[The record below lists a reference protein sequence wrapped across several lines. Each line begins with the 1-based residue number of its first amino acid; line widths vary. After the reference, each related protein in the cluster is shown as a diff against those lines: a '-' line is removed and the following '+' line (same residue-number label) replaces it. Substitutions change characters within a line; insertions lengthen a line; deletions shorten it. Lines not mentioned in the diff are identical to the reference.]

1 MPEKSKKRIL
11 VLCTHNSS
19 RSQMAEAALR
29 RRFGAAAEVFS
40 AGTEPRGVHPLAA
53 RTMAEAGY
61 DLSGHTSDLLDKYL
75 EVPFDY
81 VITVCDS
88 AAEACPVF
96 PGGGTRLHVPFPD
109 PSAASGAEAERLD
122 AFRRVRDAILEWA
135 EKLEIN

>member
-29 RRFGAAAEVFS
+29 RRFGGSAEVFS
-40 AGTEPRGVHPLAA
+40 AGTEPRGVHPLALRA
-53 RTMAEAGY
+53 MAEAGY
-61 DLSGHTSDLLDKYL
+61 DLSAHTSDLLDKYL

-96 PGGGTRLHVPFPD
+96 PGGETRLHVPFPD
-109 PSAASGAEAERLD
+109 PSAAQGSEAERLA

-135 EKLEIN
+135 EKLEIG